1 MSISRPHAALRA
13 TIRGKPDWTTR
24 SSHLLTPQLPRAK
37 HRRPQLNDLKC
48 ARASSSQ
55 HRGPS
60 PMLPST
66 DDTCDESCRMPL
78 RPRALLSFHSLGT
91 IGSALPFILTFVIV
105 SYLVAR
111 HLFPLLAGAASRV
124 DDDYYLPS
132 DAPPALKE
140 AEAKHNTWPLRR
152 RLVAASFGATIAL
165 AAVLAEL
172 ILCEISSAL
181 DPDARALTL
190 RVTVPALLV
199 MLVLWIPFLE
209 IQSVIR
215 GAGWDFTNRRDGRL
229 NKIPCILQALFFT
242 LWISVFWFSDF
253 SSTASS
259 FDDMLAPAPTPSLSD
274 AALSRVGVVGVSLMA
289 LLSGFASVSSPWQ
302 AFFQRSKPVTD
313 SDLARKATGL
323 DATNDLLAAKKS
335 RLRALNH
342 KLSDAPEEGFM
353 TRVLGSI
360 RGNPDA
366 TEVQA
371 LQMEISGLETMA
383 VSLSTSH
390 TLLQARHAAQ
400 ARAKSPLGRCL
411 VVPDVAFSIY
421 CVYRII
427 ATSITTLQ
435 RSSHPHSTFSTT
447 DPINRVLSLLVKHVD
462 ASLDQAAWARQ
473 ISFLLAGIML
483 LLSFNS
489 VLQTLHVFSRFA
501 PGLVRQAQ
509 ANLPLAVAQ
518 ISAMYVI
525 SAALLLRSNLPAE
538 MASGIGHALGKG
550 VDAG

>member
-1 MSISRPHAALRA
+1 
-13 TIRGKPDWTTR
+13 
-24 SSHLLTPQLPRAK
+24 
-37 HRRPQLNDLKC
+37 
-48 ARASSSQ
+48 
-55 HRGPS
+55 
-60 PMLPST
+60 MLPPT

-91 IGSALPFILTFVIV
+91 LGSALFFILTFLIV

-152 RLVAASFGATIAL
+152 RLAAVSFGATIAL

-172 ILCEISSAL
+172 ILCEISSSL
-181 DPDARALTL
+181 DPDARALAL

-199 MLVLWIPFLE
+199 LLVLWIPFLE

-215 GAGWDFTNRRDGRL
+215 GAGWDFINRRDGRL
-229 NKIPCILQALFFT
+229 NKIPCILQGLSFAI
-242 LWISVFWFSDF
+242 WIFIFWFSGDF

-259 FDDMLAPAPTPSLSD
+259 FDDMLAPALTPSLSD

-353 TRVLGSI
+353 TRVLGTI
-360 RGNPDA
+360 RGNADA
-366 TEVQA
+366 TEVKA
-371 LQMEISGLETMA
+371 LQLEISGLETMA
-383 VSLSTSH
+383 SAGKARRRLTRPGRLGAPN
-390 TLLQARHAAQ
+390 LLPPRRHHALA
-400 ARAKSPLGRCL
+400 
-411 VVPDVAFSIY
+411 V
-421 CVYRII
+421 
-427 ATSITTLQ
+427 LQ
-435 RSSHPHSTFSTT
+435 LRPT
-447 DPINRVLSLLVKHVD
+447 DP
-462 ASLDQAAWARQ
+462 AR
-473 ISFLLAGIML
+473 LLAL
-483 LLSFNS
+483 C
-489 VLQTLHVFSRFA
+489 SRLGAAGSGQLTVGGCADQRYVCDQRRAVVEEQFA
-501 PGLVRQAQ
+501 GGGGEWDWA
-509 ANLPLAVAQ
+509 
-518 ISAMYVI
+518 
-525 SAALLLRSNLPAE
+525 
-538 MASGIGHALGKG
+538 G
-550 VDAG
+550 VGEGGGCWVCGEVV

>member
-1 MSISRPHAALRA
+1 
-13 TIRGKPDWTTR
+13 
-24 SSHLLTPQLPRAK
+24 
-37 HRRPQLNDLKC
+37 
-48 ARASSSQ
+48 
-55 HRGPS
+55 
-60 PMLPST
+60 MLPPT
-66 DDTCDESCRMPL
+66 DDTCDESCSMPL

-91 IGSALPFILTFVIV
+91 LGSALPFILTFLIV

-152 RLVAASFGATIAL
+152 RLAATSFGATIAL

-172 ILCEISSAL
+172 ILCEISNAL
-181 DPDARALTL
+181 DPEARALTL

-199 MLVLWIPFLE
+199 LLVLWIPFLE
-209 IQSVIR
+209 IQSIIR

-229 NKIPCILQALFFT
+229 NKIPCILQGLFFAI
-242 LWISVFWFSDF
+242 WISIFWFSGDF

-259 FDDMLAPAPTPSLSD
+259 FDDMLAPLPAPSISD

-302 AFFQRSKPVTD
+302 AFFQRSRPVTD

-342 KLSDAPEEGFM
+342 KLSDAPEEGFV

-366 TEVQA
+366 TEVKA
-371 LQMEISGLETMA
+371 LQLEISGLETMA

-421 CVYRII
+421 CVYRIV

-435 RSSHPHSTFSTT
+435 RSSHPQSTFSTS

-538 MASGIGHALGKG
+538 VASGIGQALGKG
-550 VDAG
+550 VDAGFVERWFEGWFLVGGGATALGIWGGRRLGEGDGEGWDDWGGEVELGTKRS

>member
-1 MSISRPHAALRA
+1 ML
-13 TIRGKPDWTTR
+13 
-24 SSHLLTPQLPRAK
+24 
-37 HRRPQLNDLKC
+37 
-48 ARASSSQ
+48 
-55 HRGPS
+55 S
-60 PMLPST
+60 PM
-66 DDTCDESCRMPL
+66 DDTCDESCSMPI

-91 IGSALPFILTFVIV
+91 LGAALPFILTFAIV
-105 SYLVAR
+105 SFLVAR

-152 RLVAASFGATIAL
+152 RLAAASFGATIAL
-165 AAVLAEL
+165 ATVLAEL

-199 MLVLWIPFLE
+199 LLVLWIPFLE

-215 GAGWDFTNRRDGRL
+215 GAGWDFTNRRSGQL
-229 NKIPCILQALFFT
+229 NKLPCILQGLIFAAWLA
-242 LWISVFWFSDF
+242 IFWFAGDF
-253 SSTASS
+253 TTASS
-259 FDDMLAPAPTPSLSD
+259 FDNMLAPAPSPSISD

-302 AFFQRSKPVTD
+302 AFFQRSRPVTD

-335 RLRALNH
+335 RLRALTH
-342 KLSDAPEEGFM
+342 KLADTPSEGFM
-353 TRVLGSI
+353 GRIVGSI

-366 TEVQA
+366 TEVKA
-371 LQMEISGLETMA
+371 LQLEISGLETMA

-411 VVPDVAFSIY
+411 IIPDVAFSIY

-427 ATSITTLQ
+427 ATTVTTLQ
-435 RSSHPHSTFSTT
+435 RSSHPHSTFSTS

-538 MASGIGHALGKG
+538 MASGIGQALGKG
-550 VDAG
+550 VDAGFVERWFEGWFLVGGGATALGIWGGRRLGEGEGEGWDDYGGDLELGTKRS